1 MEINRFPLYD
11 KVRVDV
17 GPDRNEKAAF
27 RSRLRVIRYKPLTV
41 FQGFS
46 FFEGRLTPLAEFE
59 RDRE

>member
-11 KVRVDV
+11 KVRVVV

-27 RSRLRVIRYKPLTV
+27 RLRLRIIRYKSLTV
-41 FQGFS
+41 FQGFG